1 MEQKKF
7 VPNKS
12 LRLRDVPAGTT
23 PEELRNG
30 FAKFFRDKITKIN
43 IIKSTYD
50 TCEAFVDFDTQ
61 ENAKK
66 AFDHHIKKGLMI
78 LDCSVTIYDFIF
90 EKIDTLSKKKTQQQP
105 KKHQKQQEQQKQQ
118 EKQQEQQQ
126 KQQEQH
132 QKQQEQQQKQQE
144 QQQKQQEQQQNIQF
158 EQQKRQ
164 FEQQKR
170 QFEQLMC
177 IQQGQIEQLI
187 HIQQTQCSQFTQLQL
202 QQTMMETRL
211 QHLTK
216 QINDLFV
223 EYNNNYRKQQLEIDF
238 LKNQL
243 DEQQSIVISS
253 FSTNDLF

>member
-126 KQQEQH
+126 KQQEQQ

-144 QQQKQQEQQQNIQF
+144 QQQKQQEQQQNI
-158 EQQKRQ
+158 Q